1 MDTLG
6 IVARAVGPASFAPA
20 LAEECC
26 RLGLDLTTKFDDPDI
41 RKCAYA
47 LFGSVGVVVRGEMAP
62 VLPKITEMLILS
74 CSSKVCT
81 SQHYM

>member
-6 IVARAVGPASFAPA
+6 IVARAVGPASMAPA

-26 RLGLDLTTKFDDPDI
+26 RLGLDLIAKFDDPDV

-47 LFGSVGVVVRGEMAP
+47 LFGSVAYVVRGEMAP
-62 VLPKITEMLILS
+62 VLPRITEMLLHS
-74 CSSKVCT
+74 CSSKVKRN
-81 SQHYM
+81 